1 MTNNADRNV
10 MISIVVPIYNEEENI
25 GQLYPRVVAVLA
37 DITDSYEIICVNDG
51 SSDSSYEMLTALN
64 RADGRLKIINL
75 SRNFGKELA
84 LSAGLDMTSGEIVIP
99 IDADLQDPPELIKD
113 LVEKWRE
120 GYDIVNACRR
130 SRQGESWLKRT
141 TARGFYRFMNRL
153 SDIKIPENTGDF
165 RLLSRQAVEVL
176 KGMPE
181 RTRFMKGLFAWVGF
195 RQATI
200 YYDRQPRYAGKSK
213 WNYWKLVNFAFDGF
227 ASFSTIPLRVW
238 SYCGVVLSLLSLC
251 YALFLIIR
259 TIIYGRDWPGYA
271 STMVAILFIGGIQLI
286 SLGVIG
292 EYLGRIYSEVKQRPL
307 YVVRNRVGF

>member
-1 MTNNADRNV
+1 MMAETAGNM
-10 MISIVVPIYNEEENI
+10 MISIVVPLYNEEENI
-25 GQLYPRVVAVLA
+25 DELYSRVIPVLKG
-37 DITDSYEIICVNDG
+37 ITDSYEIICVNDG
-51 SSDSSYEMLTALN
+51 SNDSSFERLLALN
-64 RADGRLKIINL
+64 RTDDRLKIVNL
-75 SRNFGKELA
+75 SRNFGKEMA
-84 LSAGLDMTSGEIVIP
+84 LTAGLDLSSGEIVIP

-141 TARGFYRFMNRL
+141 TASRFYRFMNRL
-153 SDIKIPENTGDF
+153 SDIKIAENTGDF
-165 RLLSRQAVEVL
+165 RLLNRQAIDAL
-176 KGMPE
+176 KVMPE
-181 RTRFMKGLFAWVGF
+181 RTRFMKGLFSWVGF

-200 YYDRQPRYAGKSK
+200 FYDRHPRYAGKTK
-213 WNYWKLVNFAFDGF
+213 WHYWKLLNFAFDGF
-227 ASFSTIPLRVW
+227 ASFSTLPLRVW
-238 SYCGVVLSLLSLC
+238 SYCGVFLSFVSIC

-292 EYLGRIYSEVKQRPL
+292 EYLGRVYCEVKQRPL
-307 YVVRNRVGF
+307 YVIRNTVGF